1 MLRLV
6 VFASGRGS
14 NAKAIFELAEE
25 NPELIKIEAL
35 ITNKPNAG
43 VLEHAAHF
51 DIPTHVVPVSRQ
63 ATREATRLHH
73 EAQIH
78 AILGEYAWDYI
89 CLAGYMRILTED
101 FVLRYPHPSWPCSKI
116 INIHPA
122 LLPAFKGANGYE
134 DAYNY
139 GVTVAGI
146 TVHFVSP
153 EVDSGPIIH
162 QRYFKRKA
170 ADSLADFKARGLV
183 EEHLGYRRTILALST
198 DSVIVKQDPFHLFL
212 S

>member
-14 NAKAIFELAEE
+14 NAKTIFELAED
-25 NPELIKIEAL
+25 NPELISVEAL
-35 ITNKPNAG
+35 ITNNPNAG
-43 VLEHAAHF
+43 ALEHAAHF
-51 DIPTHVVPVSRQ
+51 DVPAHVVPVVRQ
-63 ATREATRLHH
+63 ATRAATRLQQEAHIH
-73 EAQIH
+73 E
-78 AILGEYAWDYI
+78 ILNGYAWDYI
-89 CLAGYMRILTED
+89 CLAGYMRILTGD
-101 FVLRYPHPSWPCSKI
+101 FVSRYPHASWPCSRI

-134 DAYNY
+134 DAFNY

-146 TVHFVSP
+146 TLHFVDA
-153 EVDSGPIIH
+153 EVDAGPIIH

-170 ADSLADFKARGLV
+170 ADTLDDFKVRGLA
-183 EEHLGYRRTILALST
+183 EEHLGYRRTLLALAT
-198 DSVIVKQDPFHLFL
+198 DSVIVKRDPFQLFL